1 MESSNL
7 APIRLLECCH
17 LLPFA
22 HQGPEGN
29 RSPRGEPGPGGGPM
43 SDPKPE
49 QRFETLMQECHE
61 YPREA
66 YAFLFD
72 ALDHSVRHVHGI
84 ENYEPI
90 LTDDRHHVGAHQ
102 LLESVRRY
110 AILEYGCLTSC
121 VFASWGIHDT
131 EDIGKMVYQLI
142 DYQLLGK
149 RDSDRL
155 DDFVGGFGGMTFEHV
170 FAIEPQ
176 LEYCQEKDQ
185 WTASYRSAS

>member
-1 MESSNL
+1 M
-7 APIRLLECCH
+7 R
-17 LLPFA
+17 
-22 HQGPEGN
+22 
-29 RSPRGEPGPGGGPM
+29 
-43 SDPKPE
+43 DPKPE
-49 QRFETLMQECHE
+49 QRFETLMRACHD
-61 YPREA
+61 YPRDA

-90 LTDDRHHVGAHQ
+90 QIDDRHHVGAHQ

-110 AILEYGCLTSC
+110 AILEYGCLTGC
-121 VFASWGIHDT
+121 VFDSWGISDA

-142 DYQLLGK
+142 DHQLLGK
-149 RDSDRL
+149 RDSDRPA
-155 DDFVGGFGGMTFEHV
+155 DFVGGFGGMPFDQV
-170 FAIEPQ
+170 FAIEPH